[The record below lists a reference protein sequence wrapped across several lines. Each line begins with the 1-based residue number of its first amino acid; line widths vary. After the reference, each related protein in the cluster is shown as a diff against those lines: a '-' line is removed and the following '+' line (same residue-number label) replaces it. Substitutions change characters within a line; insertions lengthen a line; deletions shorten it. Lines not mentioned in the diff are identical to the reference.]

1 MPWTLSYDEE
11 YAVVET
17 VYTDPLSPED
27 LRDVIRANLV
37 LATEKGATRFL
48 GDCTRLSRESSAQSI
63 YALGDFIATLE
74 VPPGLKEAI
83 LLPVAPEAERDLRFY
98 ETVALNRGFQVR
110 VFDDRAGA
118 LLWLTS

>member
-1 MPWTLSYDEE
+1 MPWTLSYHEE

-17 VYTDPLSPED
+17 VYTDPLPPEE

-37 LATEKGATRFL
+37 LAKEKGAVRFL
-48 GDCTRLSRESSAQSI
+48 GDCTRLSHESSALSI

-74 VPPGLKEAI
+74 VPPGLMEAI
-83 LLPVAPEAERDLRFY
+83 ILPVAPAAERDLRFY
-98 ETVALNRGFQVR
+98 ETVALNRGLQVR
-110 VFDDRAGA
+110 VFDDRASA